1 MYIIKSDL
9 SGCNT
14 MSLNIQDQFCS
25 CFAKKTMRTKLFNFP
40 SKCLFI
46 YWMFWFAQ
54 IRNMWGILDTSHAT
68 ITDNDNLENK
78 PYFCFVLLA
87 NLADI
92 LIPVDSRQIT
102 SGILI
107 TFIPYLSLQMSSHLD
122 RWMIELN
129 KLYIQFDAFQTP
141 LEAGCLCTSEAYY
154 FFMA

>member
-1 MYIIKSDL
+1 
-9 SGCNT
+9 
-14 MSLNIQDQFCS
+14 
-25 CFAKKTMRTKLFNFP
+25 MRTKLFNFP

-92 LIPVDSRQIT
+92 LIPVDSR
-102 SGILI
+102 
-107 TFIPYLSLQMSSHLD
+107 
-122 RWMIELN
+122 
-129 KLYIQFDAFQTP
+129 
-141 LEAGCLCTSEAYY
+141 
-154 FFMA
+154 